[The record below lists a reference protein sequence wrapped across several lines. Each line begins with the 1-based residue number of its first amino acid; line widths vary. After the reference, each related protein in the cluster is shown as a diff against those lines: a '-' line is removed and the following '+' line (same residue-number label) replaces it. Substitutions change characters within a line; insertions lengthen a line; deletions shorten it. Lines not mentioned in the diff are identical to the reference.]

1 MKDTPT
7 MTKQRLD
14 LSNRCSRTVALL
26 ALAAAPALATAG
38 MPSERIVD
46 MSLADLRAA
55 LDSGTITSAELVG
68 AYLERIAAVD
78 QPAGGVRAVLAV
90 NSKAMEQA
98 RAWDARRARQGASQP
113 GAALAG
119 IPFLAKDNFDA
130 VGLPNTGGSL
140 ALAQSMP
147 ASNAFVIQK
156 LLDQGAILL
165 GKTNLSELAA
175 SYGWYGYSGVGGQTL
190 NPFNP
195 LRTADGSSS
204 GSAAAVAARLAPF
217 ALGTDTTG
225 SIRSPASVTG
235 TVGMRSTLGLVSRA
249 GVIPM
254 SLTADA
260 AGAITRTV
268 EDQAI
273 VLDAIQGE
281 DKNDASTKGMARPPK
296 PLADGLRGSTL
307 AGKVIAVVDN
317 FDGANPEVDD
327 IKRSAVAVMEKAGA
341 RVVHIRVPKVF
352 ETLQPAV
359 LGPIG
364 VAEFRPQFEAYL
376 AGLPAGQPR
385 DLREFMH
392 RLDALTDKGTRAI
405 NPGRYKGL
413 IENLETRATDSP
425 EYIRL
430 LSVVIPSL
438 KRELSGLMEAGGY
451 DALFYP
457 TIGCTAPVVP
467 GKTDPSFVCKAYAY
481 AAAKIASTTG
491 FPEVTVNGG
500 VAAGNLPVGV
510 SFLGKAGDDAKV
522 LEVAAAFERVQRAT
536 APRKA
541 N

>member
-1 MKDTPT
+1 
-7 MTKQRLD
+7 MTKRLK
-14 LSNRCSRTVALL
+14 LSTSCSRAVAAL
-26 ALAAAPALATAG
+26 ALVAAPAWATAAT
-38 MPSERIVD
+38 PPERIVD
-46 MSLADLRAA
+46 MGLAELRIA
-55 LDSGTITSAELVG
+55 LDQGRITSAEVVE
-68 AYLERIAAVD
+68 AYLDRIATVD
-78 QPAGGVRAVLAV
+78 QPAGGLHAVIAV
-90 NSKAMEQA
+90 NGKAMEQA
-98 RAWDARRARQGASQP
+98 RAWDARRNQQGGIQP
-113 GAALAG
+113 GAPLAG

-140 ALAQSMP
+140 ALAHSMP
-147 ASNAFVIQK
+147 TSNAFVVQK

-175 SYGWYGYSGVGGQTL
+175 SYGWYGYSAVGGQTL
-190 NPFNP
+190 NPFNA

-204 GSAAAVAARLAPF
+204 GSAAAVAAKLAPF

-235 TVGMRSTLGLVSRA
+235 TVGMRSTMGLVSRS

-281 DKNDASTKGMARPPK
+281 DKNDASTKGMARPQR
-296 PLADGLRGSTL
+296 PLASGLSGSTL

-317 FDGANPEVDD
+317 FDGANPEVDN
-327 IKRSAVAVMEKAGA
+327 IKRSSVAAMQKAGA
-341 RVVHIRVPKVF
+341 RVVNIRLPKVF

-376 AGLPAGQPR
+376 AGLPAGQPK
-385 DLREFMH
+385 DLREFMS
-392 RLDALTDKGTRAI
+392 RLETLTDKGTRAI

-425 EYIRL
+425 EYIQL

-438 KRELSGLMEAGGY
+438 KHELRGLMEAGRY

-467 GKTDPSFVCKAYAY
+467 GKADPSFVCKAYAY

-500 VAAGNLPVGV
+500 EAAGNIPVGV

-522 LEVAAAFERVQRAT
+522 LELAAAFERVRRAM
-536 APRKA
+536 APNKA

>member
-1 MKDTPT
+1 MGKNLAFSRRCGWAAGLFVLAATP
-7 MTKQRLD
+7 
-14 LSNRCSRTVALL
+14 V
-26 ALAAAPALATAG
+26 LAAAA
-38 MPSERIVD
+38 MPSERILD
-46 MSLADLRAA
+46 MGLAELRIA
-55 LDSGTITSAELVG
+55 LDRGAITSVELVG
-68 AYLERIAAVD
+68 AYLERIATID
-78 QPAGGVRAVLAV
+78 QPAGGVHAVLAV
-90 NSKAMEQA
+90 NGKALEQA
-98 RAWDARRARQGASQP
+98 KAWDVSRAQQAPGQPSQ
-113 GAALAG
+113 ALAG

-130 VGLPNTGGSL
+130 VGLANTGGSL

-147 ASNAFVIQK
+147 STNAFVVQK

-175 SYGWYGYSGVGGQTL
+175 SYGWYGYSAVGGQTL
-190 NPFNP
+190 NPYNP

-235 TVGMRSTLGLVSRA
+235 TVGMRATMGLVSRS

-254 SLTADA
+254 SLTADVV
-260 AGAITRTV
+260 GAITRTV

-273 VLDAIQGE
+273 VLDAIKGE
-281 DKNDASTKGMARPPK
+281 DERDASTQGIAHLEK
-296 PLADGLRGSTL
+296 PIASGLAGSTL

-317 FDGANPEVDD
+317 FDGANPEVDAV
-327 IKRSAVAVMEKAGA
+327 KQSAIAAMQEAGA
-341 RVVHIRVPKVF
+341 RVVNIRLPKVF
-352 ETLQPAV
+352 ETLQPDV

-364 VAEFRPQFEAYL
+364 VAEFKPQFETYL
-376 AGLPAGQPR
+376 AGLSGGQPR
-385 DLREFMH
+385 DLREFMA
-392 RLDALTDKGTRAI
+392 RLDKLTATGTRAI

-413 IENLETRATDSP
+413 IENLETRTTDSP

-430 LSVVIPSL
+430 LSVVIPSI
-438 KRELSGLMEAGGY
+438 KREITSLMEAGGY

-467 GKTDPSFVCKAYAY
+467 GKTDPTFVCKAYAY

-500 VAAGNLPVGV
+500 LVAGNLPVGV

-522 LEVAAAFERVQRAT
+522 LQLAAAFERAHPALVR
-536 APRKA
+536 R
-541 N
+541 

>member
-1 MKDTPT
+1 MKDIHT
-7 MTKQRLD
+7 MTKRLN
-14 LSNRCSRTVALL
+14 LSTRCRRSVAVLVL
-26 ALAAAPALATAG
+26 TAAPVWATAAT
-38 MPSERIVD
+38 PPERIVD
-46 MSLADLRAA
+46 MSLVELRIA
-55 LDSGTITSAELVG
+55 LDQGRITSAELVG
-68 AYLERIAAVD
+68 AYLERIATVD
-78 QPAGGVRAVLAV
+78 QPAGGLHAVLAV
-90 NSKAMEQA
+90 NGKAMEQA
-98 RAWDARRARQGASQP
+98 RAWDARRTQQSAGQP
-113 GAALAG
+113 GAPLAG

-140 ALAQSMP
+140 ALAHSMP

-175 SYGWYGYSGVGGQTL
+175 SYGWYGYSAVGGQTL
-190 NPFNP
+190 NPFNA

-204 GSAAAVAARLAPF
+204 GSAAAVAAKLAPF

-235 TVGMRSTLGLVSRA
+235 TVGMRSTMGLVSRS

-260 AGAITRTV
+260 VGAITRSV

-281 DKNDASTKGMARPPK
+281 DKNDASTKGITRPQS
-296 PLADGLRGSTL
+296 PLARGLSGSTL
-307 AGKVIAVVDN
+307 AEKVIAVVDN
-317 FDGANPEVDD
+317 FDGANPEVDV
-327 IKRSAVAVMEKAGA
+327 IKRNAVAAMQRAGA
-341 RVVHIRVPKVF
+341 RVINIRLPKAF
-352 ETLQPAV
+352 ETLQPSV

-364 VAEFRPQFEAYL
+364 VAEFKPQFEAYL
-376 AGLPAGQPR
+376 AGLPAGQPK
-385 DLREFMH
+385 DLREFMS
-392 RLDALTDKGTRAI
+392 RLDTLTDKGTRTI

-425 EYIRL
+425 EYIQL

-438 KRELSGLMEAGGY
+438 KRELTGLMEAGQY

-467 GKTDPSFVCKAYAY
+467 GKTDPEFVCKSYAY

-500 VAAGNLPVGV
+500 KAAGNIPVGV
-510 SFLGKAGDDAKV
+510 SFLAKAGNDAKV
-522 LEVAAAFERVQRAT
+522 LELAAAFERLHRAR
-536 APRKA
+536 AAHKMD
-541 N
+541 